1 MAVKEEELADTGV
14 DDLLKETEQIVRIT
28 PKDGEFSSFPEIHRK
43 TVDVLLNKA
52 GYKSLFPV

>member
-1 MAVKEEELADTGV
+1 VKESTQV
-14 DDLLKETEQIVRIT
+14 LKIT

-52 GYKSLFPV
+52 GYKSLFPI